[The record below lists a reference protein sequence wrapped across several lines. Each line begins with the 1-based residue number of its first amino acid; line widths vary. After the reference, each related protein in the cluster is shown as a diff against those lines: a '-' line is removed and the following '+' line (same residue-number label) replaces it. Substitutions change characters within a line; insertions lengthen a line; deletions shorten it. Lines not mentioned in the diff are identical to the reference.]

1 MPLELKPTEFSSTEA
16 RRVLRQYDIGEV
28 ATAAPLRAGS
38 AHSPKLL
45 VTTDRGVYLLKR
57 RAPNKSD
64 PFKVAFSHEIQL
76 FLARHHF
83 PVPHLIGTRDDN
95 NTLLQTEEAVY
106 ELFEFLNSSPYDRSI
121 EETASAGRT
130 LALSHK
136 LLSLC
141 RPKFSPPVGGY
152 HDNPLIPKLLR
163 RADAVV
169 RAGSHPAAGGNLF
182 EEIFSLRDRVRR
194 GANAAGLRTWPKQIV
209 HADFHPG
216 NTLFYDQHV
225 VGVIDF
231 DGARMQQSIV
241 DLANSVST
249 FSTFIDSS
257 VAPKDWPV
265 EVEMP
270 RFEAFISAYDASLR
284 LTQAEVEILPLL
296 MVEAVLTECTLL
308 LAGADA
314 ELIIKSIPW
323 LEMALARGRWIEVNA
338 EVLQSHLG

>member
-1 MPLELKPTEFSSTEA
+1 MPFELKPTEFSSSEA
-16 RRVLRQYDIGEV
+16 RRVLGQYDIGEV
-28 ATAAPLRAGS
+28 LTAAPLRAGS

-57 RAPNKSD
+57 RAPTKSD
-64 PFKVAFSHEIQL
+64 PFRVAFSHEIQL
-76 FLARHHF
+76 FLAKHHF

-106 ELFEFLNSSPYDRSI
+106 EVFEFLNSSPYDRSI
-121 EETASAGRT
+121 EETASAGQT

-141 RPKFSPPVGGY
+141 RPKFPPPVGGY

-163 RADAVV
+163 RADAVL
-169 RAGSHPAAGGNLF
+169 RASSTPHSGGKLF
-182 EEIFSLRDRVRR
+182 GEIFSLRDRVRR
-194 GANAAGLRTWPKQIV
+194 GANAAGLHTWPTHIV

-231 DGARMQQSIV
+231 DGARIQQRII
-241 DLANSVST
+241 DLANSITT
-249 FSTFIDSS
+249 FSTFIDSA
-257 VAPKDWPV
+257 VAPKDWPP
-265 EVEMP
+265 EVELP
-270 RFEAFISAYDASLR
+270 RFGAFIKAYDASLR
-284 LTQAEVEILPLL
+284 LSQAEVEILPLL
-296 MVEAVLTECTLL
+296 MVEAVLTECTFL

-314 ELIIKSIPW
+314 EQIIRSIPW
-323 LEMALARGRWIEVNA
+323 LEMALARGRWIEGNA
-338 EVLQSHLG
+338 EALRAQIG